1 MRVDLYGLAFEAPR
15 VSFHLWS
22 PWRASQLEHRLY
34 DAVKNVPRVEL
45 EKAPDEWRLLVAD
58 PKTCRA
64 VNQAVTR
71 VLKGWQEEAD
81 ASSER
86 RLWRWMLEGDTDDAG
101 YDHNGEQTSLWCFLR
116 LALERGGIGET
127 EKDEFVDL
135 DGFGLEITGEGGPR

>member
-22 PWRASQLEHRLY
+22 PWRASQLEHRLF

-45 EKAPDEWRLLVAD
+45 EKGPDEWRLLVAD

-64 VNQAVTR
+64 AIQAVTR

-81 ASSER
+81 PGSER
-86 RLWRWMLEGDTDDAG
+86 RGWRWLVEGDTDAHG
-101 YDHNGEQTSLWCFLR
+101 YDHTGEVASVWLLVRVSLD
-116 LALERGGIGET
+116 RGAPGEP
-127 EKDEFVDL
+127 EKGEDVDL
-135 DGFGLEITGEGGPR
+135 EDFSVRLWPNEGA